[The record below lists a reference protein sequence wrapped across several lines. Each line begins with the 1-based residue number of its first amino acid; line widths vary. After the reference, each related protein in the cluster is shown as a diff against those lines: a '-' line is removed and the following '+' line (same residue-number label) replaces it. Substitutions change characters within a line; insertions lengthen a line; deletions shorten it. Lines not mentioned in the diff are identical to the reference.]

1 MSSTAT
7 QKGRGADR
15 PSQPRGSTRRSGR
28 GPLSTLGAAGDR
40 ISRAVRAGTRHV
52 SENPLTAVAGA
63 AAVSAGLAL
72 LLPAGRR
79 EAEVMGELAE
89 RVSDVARCA
98 AENVVEIGRS
108 EVETLAQG
116 ALAEMGGAVIEA
128 LVSGDGTEARTSS

>member
-7 QKGRGADR
+7 ENGRGAER
-15 PSQPRGSTRRSGR
+15 TSKARSATRRSGR

-40 ISRAVRAGTRHV
+40 INRAARAGARHV

-89 RVSDVARCA
+89 KVSDVARGA

-116 ALAEMGGAVIEA
+116 ALADMGGAVIEA
-128 LVSGDGTEARTSS
+128 LVSGEATKMRPSS